1 MAMTDD
7 VTPDALAD
15 AVADATVS
23 PPEVLGGG
31 FHRLERFSLSL
42 RLPDGQTIDSVRDV
56 LHVGQVTAVLP
67 IDVARGELVLIRQFR
82 LPAHLATGAGE
93 LTEIVA
99 GHVEAG
105 ETPAQAGMRECV
117 EEIGVRPSALYPML
131 DFIPVP
137 GSSDEH
143 GFMFLGLVDATRVP
157 ARAGA
162 ADEKEATRPMR
173 VPIDAALAALERRRL
188 RNGFCIIA
196 LQWLALNRGRLDA
209 IIAGPPAAQ

>member
-1 MAMTDD
+1 MTPD

-23 PPEVLGGG
+23 PPTVLGGG

-56 LHVGQVTAVLP
+56 LRVGKVTAVLP
-67 IDVARGELVLIRQFR
+67 IDLARDEVVLIRQFR

-93 LTEIVA
+93 VTEIVA

-105 ETPAQAGMRECV
+105 ETPAEAGMRECI
-117 EEIGVRPSALYPML
+117 EEIGVRPSALYSML

-157 ARAGA
+157 THAGA

-173 VPIDAALAALERRRL
+173 LPIETALAALEQRRL
-188 RNGFCIIA
+188 RNGFCILA
-196 LQWLALNRGRLDA
+196 LQWLALNRGRLDT
-209 IIAGPPAAQ
+209 IVAGEPAAR

>member
-1 MAMTDD
+1 MTAD
-7 VTPDALAD
+7 VTPDGLAD
-15 AVADATVS
+15 AAADATVS
-23 PPEVLGGG
+23 PPTVLGGG

-42 RLPDGQTIDSVRDV
+42 RLPDGQTLDSVRDV
-56 LHVGQVTAVLP
+56 LHVGKVTAVLP
-67 IDVARGELVLIRQFR
+67 IDPARGELVLIRQFR

-105 ETPAQAGMRECV
+105 ETPAEAGMRECV

-131 DFIPVP
+131 DFMPVP

-173 VPIDAALAALERRRL
+173 VPIETALAALEQRRL
-188 RNGFCIIA
+188 RNGFCILA

-209 IIAGPPAAQ
+209 IVAGEPAAR

>member
-1 MAMTDD
+1 MTAD
-7 VTPDALAD
+7 VTPDGLAD
-15 AVADATVS
+15 AAADATVS
-23 PPEVLGGG
+23 PPTVLGGG

-42 RLPDGQTIDSVRDV
+42 RLPDGQTLDSVRDV
-56 LHVGQVTAVLP
+56 LHVGKVTAVLP
-67 IDVARGELVLIRQFR
+67 IDPARGELVLIRQFR

-105 ETPAQAGMRECV
+105 ETPAEAGMRECV

-173 VPIDAALAALERRRL
+173 VPIETALAALEQRRL
-188 RNGFCIIA
+188 RNGFCILA

-209 IIAGPPAAQ
+209 IVAGEPAAR